1 LLTQIQ
7 FRKHQIE
14 NRFPEL
20 TLPTFFKMWFKF
32 IKCVKNWQQ
41 LTDLQTFSAIF
52 TFFRSWNTPDSYRT
66 ITLKMRLFKWDFS
79 KKIETFH
86 FGPFLLILATFYK
99 VKITFWKK
107 LVEEAPTAQPIFN
120 LMFSESTCSALG
132 YSKSVTIFY
141 SKRFGSTSPSAWC
154 DYNFPARYNIVGPL
168 LKVFN
173 SVVLDDPRKTAYK
186 KVNRGSRETDPSQ
199 VYFGW
204 NGGKIQIWFVANFF
218 TQEILFCY
226 GLTS

>member
-1 LLTQIQ
+1 MLRDLLTQIQ

-120 LMFSESTCSALG
+120 LMFSESTIYMLCSGVFQISNYFLFQAIWVN
-132 YSKSVTIFY
+132 KSLSMMWLQF
-141 SKRFGSTSPSAWC
+141 SS
-154 DYNFPARYNIVGPL
+154 
-168 LKVFN
+168 
-173 SVVLDDPRKTAYK
+173 
-186 KVNRGSRETDPSQ
+186 
-199 VYFGW
+199 
-204 NGGKIQIWFVANFF
+204 
-218 TQEILFCY
+218 
-226 GLTS
+226 